1 MSNRLTINMPPSSRQ
16 KRTMYLVAGFALA
29 LMLIALSASVWS
41 GNSSLR
47 GTVYLDAN
55 HNGMRDAGEAGV
67 PNVYV
72 RVAVFS
78 DAWSQEFYTG
88 DDGTYAPVA
97 MSAGDYYVRLIVPD
111 CYQPTTPIQHG
122 VWLMDDQVI
131 LGLDFGI
138 APLPHCGKPMP
149 MWGGDMSKQGGMGMG
164 GAMAETYTVQAGDTL
179 DSIAEMHRVS
189 IASLMELNGL
199 SSPDDIYVG
208 LVLQIPGPGMMGNSQ
223 NAQETDQAAAPPAET
238 EQAAAPPAEAQQAA
252 APPAETQQAAAPPA
266 ETQQVAAPP
275 AEAPQSAVK
284 EAPSTMTTAQTVYV
298 VQPGDYLGKIA
309 QEYGTTVA
317 AIAAANNIANV
328 NLLYVG
334 QQLVI
339 P

>member
-1 MSNRLTINMPPSSRQ
+1 MSKRMTLTMPTFSHQ
-16 KRTMYLVAGFALA
+16 KRTLYLVAGFALA
-29 LMLIALSASVWS
+29 LMLFALSASVWS
-41 GNSSLR
+41 GNSSVR

-78 DAWSQEFYTG
+78 DAWSHEFYTG
-88 DDGTYAPVA
+88 DDGTFAPVA
-97 MSAGDYYVRLIVPD
+97 MSAGDYYIRLIVPD
-111 CYQPTTPIQHG
+111 CYKPTTPTQHG

-138 APLPHCGKPMP
+138 APLPQCGKPMP
-149 MWGGDMSKQGGMGMG
+149 MWSGGMPKQGGMAMSGGMPMDS
-164 GAMAETYTVQAGDTL
+164 AMASTYTVQEGDTI

-199 SSPDDIYVG
+199 SNPNDIYVG
-208 LVLQIPGPGMMGNSQ
+208 LVLEIPGPGMMSDDQ
-223 NAQETDQAAAPPAET
+223 SAQETEQMAAPPAES
-238 EQAAAPPAEAQQAA
+238 QQAA
-252 APPAETQQAAAPPA
+252 APPAAPQQAAAPAPQPKPSMA
-266 ETQQVAAPP
+266 QAAP
-275 AEAPQSAVK
+275 AAPQ
-284 EAPSTMTTAQTVYV
+284 EQTVYV

-309 QEYGTTVA
+309 QEYGTTVG